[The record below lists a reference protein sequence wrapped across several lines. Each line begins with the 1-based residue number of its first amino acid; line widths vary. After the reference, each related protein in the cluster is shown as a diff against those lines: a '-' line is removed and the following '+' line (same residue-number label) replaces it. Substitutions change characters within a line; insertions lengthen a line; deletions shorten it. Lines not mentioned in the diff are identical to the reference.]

1 MFLSEKEMRD
11 SFISKLKVLLKRKYD
26 SCLDDTTRRNFK
38 SRSAFYRYLSEK
50 YPNDFV
56 ASTIRSW
63 GKVRNAGENAGVFVP
78 DVFKI
83 GILCRELDCDLE
95 YFYTDQ
101 ALPRRAAASVSEC
114 LGISV
119 SAAELL
125 INAPEKEVLEYML
138 TKTKRAPFGWLRAI
152 LTRMD
157 RLCFDSLF
165 TMTLKSKETQS
176 RINREAKQR
185 YERSKFFF
193 YKSLDDCITEVRAL
207 KSINAPSSS
216 VKDDG
221 SDENPFLD

>member
-1 MFLSEKEMRD
+1 MVMFLSEKEMRD

-63 GKVRNAGENAGVFVP
+63 GKVRNAGENSGVFVP

-101 ALPRRAAASVSEC
+101 SLPRRAAASVSEC
-114 LGISV
+114 LGVSV
-119 SAAELL
+119 NAADLL
-125 INAPEKEVLEYML
+125 INAPEKEILEYML
-138 TKTKRAPFGWLRAI
+138 TETKRAPFGWLRAI

-157 RLCFDSLF
+157 SLCFDPFFRVSIKAKGIAGK
-165 TMTLKSKETQS
+165 TLRRQ
-176 RINREAKQR
+176 
-185 YERSKFFF
+185 YEQNKFFF
-193 YKSLDDCITEVRAL
+193 YKSLDDCIAEVRAL
-207 KSINAPSSS
+207 KSINAISSS
-216 VKDDG
+216 ADDDG